1 MHKVILCV
9 GVLLLKFVNIVAQ
22 YQSCSKMSDCDYEGC
37 SNKDMSMAAGTE
49 WGCEC
54 IGYTFGGVGNLVGGY
69 TTYCNNWGWCGTSR
83 CIPAWTCE
91 KMKWI
96 TTPYS
101 GWVATPCPRKKFP
114 SPLTCPTWQYMIDD
128 EGGYYGICT
137 NCTKCYPGTY
147 TTGTCGYNAFVSS
160 VSSNYVCKTC
170 PAGSF
175 TSAIGQT
182 SCTACP
188 PGNIAPAGSTACT
201 QCTGNTYPSDG
212 FSWCAT
218 CPTNTTGSGGVCT
231 PISGYGWD
239 TKSLLRSCGAA
250 KTDSCTS
257 IQSNGYSDDSGTC
270 KESKKTI
277 DGNYTIQAKDVQSPL
292 QLWPTWFAYDLG
304 SVQTIRAG
312 MYYVSTVNNNY
323 YDWSLY
329 VTNDSYVQYLLNCP
343 YSGVS
348 AEFPYNYRPNFLEPE
363 TAFFASS
370 TTLSYYAPTDGK
382 GVWRAFFTVSKVLR
396 GRYIYLAKTSPLYL
410 TELEL
415 YGMNAIICPACSPGS
430 TSDINCNCIS
440 CTAGYFCT
448 GTSVG
453 TCPAGTYSNS
463 GQSTCTN
470 CAAGKYNNGT
480 AQNSSGCL
488 TCPTGTFV
496 NSTGAVACTP
506 CTVTACQSETY
517 LTAVCVSSAD
527 RVCTPCTPPCAAG
540 FSETAVCNATANRVC
555 TELPVNVTL
564 TLLAT
569 VLDINWPDPQNYV
582 AVFADALSISAEF
595 ITASW
600 YTPSTSRRRLLQ
612 NILTVL
618 LSVRVP
624 TTNAS
629 LVFKTVLN
637 SSSVLNSTVISKLVA
652 DYCKTDDFQ
661 ARVAQSC
668 ANLGVDVVAV
678 DKNSVTYDVI
688 TATNPRCPAG
698 PYYCLGSLVYN
709 CTATCRLGTFLD
721 QLCNSNQDTKCTA
734 CPPDNYCPGDNT
746 KVLCQALHPQPCP
759 VVTYQSSP
767 CNGTALRVC
776 SPCPANSVCPGDN
789 YAYPCATAGC
799 LTCPVGQYLGAISG
813 SPACVPCSTA
823 SCGPDMYVSSPCSV
837 TGRTADRG
845 CSACPNGF
853 YCDGIK
859 RYNASSFFLA
869 YNSDYRQLARIPSEN
884 IYLPGQQF
892 RPIKVYTFSNVW
904 GTTFLNPDFQI
915 SPYGDYVMSRE
926 WYNFKY
932 TRLGI
937 FYLNNDNDCG
947 TWCNTFMDCSAA
959 FSIFKGPTCSS
970 MFQPIYV
977 SPTETAIDA
986 FALSP
991 DGTYVLFAEGYC
1003 IKKMT
1008 IPGYEVT
1015 IIAGDQ
1021 YTANT
1026 VNGPGSVARFARTYY
1041 MQIDPYQT
1049 FVVVCPDSARIR
1061 KINLTD
1067 GNYTVST
1074 LVGEA
1079 GLMPANPTDGSLSQ
1093 ASVYAAA
1100 WPKFNYDGSKLYFFD
1115 YGGRKLRKIV
1125 FKWNNV
1131 SSIPRFG
1138 AWNKNPNLFEQWDS
1152 SVIYEAKAVDVYS
1165 TSDKIV
1171 FTQATYSYYLT
1182 IYTDTS
1188 GTFQQILFAVDESSN
1203 FGIFQL
1209 HGGYSYSPGTTQ
1221 FWKCGFPGWGVNFDV
1236 NPHLCVKCTSN
1247 TFSAGGVC
1255 APCKPN
1261 CTSGFYESTPCLV
1274 RDRVCS
1280 PCAAACGPG
1289 TYQTSAC
1296 TVSSNRVC
1304 TPCPGA
1310 SYCPNGSVALPCAT
1324 SCPVNNYRLS
1334 VCNST
1339 ADQVCRQCSV
1349 CGTGTYETTP
1359 CTQLTNRVCSTCRT
1373 TPCGAGFYMLTACT
1387 NKTDLVCLPCNNCP
1401 INTYETQACTA
1412 TAPKTCV
1419 ACPAGTVCDGSAQRY
1434 NGSTF
1439 YVTVRLDGTENM
1451 LHIIDKFDYRTNA
1464 LQRSYVLN
1472 DRANY
1477 FSVSI
1482 SPRGDYLFYCS
1493 NTKIKRLDFATGAIT
1508 LVYTGLFFQGRYSE
1522 LTVVVIAP
1530 DGTYALFAEGNAV
1543 HKLTIPG
1550 YVMSQVAG
1558 VPYMPNQYP
1567 FENANGTAARF
1578 WLIRGLDIH
1587 PDGTWAVVSDRGNSL
1602 LRKIDLTQPTYPVTT
1617 LYGSHIGTRIDVDG
1631 PFSVARMMQNTN
1643 LAFNAD
1649 GTRIYYWDEA
1659 SFKLKRVDLLSKT
1672 VTTILSGSGPS
1683 RTVTTQIVSRSSLI
1697 TMVPNVRLNSTGVLC
1712 NLTNISDPNLQVLV
1726 DLCQTWKI
1734 LYDQVYNPPPV
1745 STAVAVSC
1753 NPEVFSLLLC
1763 KQYTDFLFYRPPNST
1778 NTSQPEIRQITYY
1791 ARPLPLPMSEL
1802 EKQDKFSQLKTVETI
1817 IDAQFRKLM
1826 NIENGITTYSYL
1838 QTLVDINMTY
1848 TTVISGQ
1855 YHNLE
1860 TVEVFYSN
1868 NVVHFVNTVPSP
1880 VVYYYF
1886 TDFEG
1891 QSINTRS
1898 TGGDLTKSL
1907 KIWRCR
1913 LPGYGL
1919 DTSTDVCGLCP
1930 AGKFSMGGVCQT
1942 CAPAC
1947 VLAGVTYQVSDCN
1960 ATTNR
1965 RCALCT
1971 PACLQG
1977 FNESKGCTPTQDRVC
1992 TPCVV
1997 CAPGFYNSSC
2007 FSCAPCPANSFCS
2020 NGVGVKPCSNCST
2033 GYFRVSSCNSTT
2045 DAVCTKCADCSACRT
2060 DQAVCNR

>member
-1 MHKVILCV
+1 
-9 GVLLLKFVNIVAQ
+9 
-22 YQSCSKMSDCDYEGC
+22 MS
-37 SNKDMSMAAGTE
+37 
-49 WGCEC
+49 
-54 IGYTFGGVGNLVGGY
+54 
-69 TTYCNNWGWCGTSR
+69 
-83 CIPAWTCE
+83 
-91 KMKWI
+91 
-96 TTPYS
+96 
-101 GWVATPCPRKKFP
+101 
-114 SPLTCPTWQYMIDD
+114 
-128 EGGYYGICT
+128 
-137 NCTKCYPGTY
+137 NCTLC
-147 TTGTCGYNAFVSS
+147 S
-160 VSSNYVCKTC
+160 
-170 PAGSF
+170 AGSF
-175 TSAIGQT
+175 STSVGRNT
-182 SCTACP
+182 TCTPCS
-188 PGNIAPAGSTACT
+188 AGSYA
-201 QCTGNTYPSDG
+201 TG
-212 FSWCAT
+212 
-218 CPTNTTGSGGVCT
+218 TGS
-231 PISGYGWD
+231 
-239 TKSLLRSCGAA
+239 
-250 KTDSCTS
+250 
-257 IQSNGYSDDSGTC
+257 
-270 KESKKTI
+270 
-277 DGNYTIQAKDVQSPL
+277 
-292 QLWPTWFAYDLG
+292 
-304 SVQTIRAG
+304 
-312 MYYVSTVNNNY
+312 
-323 YDWSLY
+323 
-329 VTNDSYVQYLLNCP
+329 
-343 YSGVS
+343 
-348 AEFPYNYRPNFLEPE
+348 
-363 TAFFASS
+363 
-370 TTLSYYAPTDGK
+370 
-382 GVWRAFFTVSKVLR
+382 
-396 GRYIYLAKTSPLYL
+396 
-410 TELEL
+410 
-415 YGMNAIICPACSPGS
+415 
-430 TSDINCNCIS
+430 INCTVCIS
-440 CTAGYFCT
+440 C
-448 GTSVG
+448 
-453 TCPAGTYSNS
+453 
-463 GQSTCTN
+463 
-470 CAAGKYNNGT
+470 
-480 AQNSSGCL
+480 L
-488 TCPTGTFV
+488 D
-496 NSTGAVACTP
+496 
-506 CTVTACQSETY
+506 ETY
-517 LTAVCVSSAD
+517 ETSPCISTSN

-688 TATNPRCPAG
+688 TATNPRCPSG

-746 KVLCQALHPQPCP
+746 KVLCQVLHPQPCP
-759 VVTYQSSP
+759 VVTYQSSR

-869 YNSDYRQLARIPSEN
+869 YNYDYRQLTRIPSEN
-884 IYLPGQQF
+884 IYHYGQQF
-892 RPIKVYTFSNVW
+892 RPLKLYTFPTTF
-904 GTTFLNPDFQI
+904 GTTFLDKDFQI

-926 WYNFKY
+926 YYNYKY

-947 TWCNTFMDCSAA
+947 SSCSNSLDCMSI
-959 FSIFKGPTCSS
+959 FSIFRGPSCSGNL
-970 MFQPIYV
+970 FQPIYI
-977 SPTETAIDA
+977 SPTETTISA

-991 DGTYVLFAEGYC
+991 DGTYVLFAEGFC

-1015 IIAGDQ
+1015 TIAGDQ
-1021 YTANT
+1021 FIENI
-1026 VNGPGSVARFARTYY
+1026 VNGPGSVARFTWTDY

-1049 FVVVCPDSARIR
+1049 FVVVCQSVIKIR

-1074 LVGEA
+1074 LLGDA
-1079 GLMPANPTDGSLSQ
+1079 GAAFTEGIDGPLSQ
-1093 ASVYAAA
+1093 ATINSAVS
-1100 WPKFNYDGSKLYFFD
+1100 PRFNYDGSKLFFFD
-1115 YGGRKLRKIV
+1115 WAGRKLRTID
-1125 FKWNNV
+1125 FKSNNV
-1131 SSIPRFG
+1131 SSVPRFG
-1138 AWNKNPNLFEQWDS
+1138 AANAFPTYPEQWDS
-1152 SVIYEAKAVDVYS
+1152 SVIYQAEKIDVYS
-1165 TSDKIV
+1165 TSNKII
-1171 FTQATYSYYLT
+1171 FLQASRSTFVS
-1182 IYTDTS
+1182 IYTDKT
-1188 GTFQQILFAVDESSN
+1188 GTFENLLIQVNEYTNSGIGPAGQISTMPNA
-1203 FGIFQL
+1203 IR
-1209 HGGYSYSPGTTQ
+1209 

-1236 NPHLCVKCTSN
+1236 NPHLCVKCTGN

-1261 CTSGFYESTPCLV
+1261 CTNGFYESTPCLA

-1334 VCNST
+1334 ACNST

-1373 TPCGAGFYMLTACT
+1373 TPCGTGFYMLTACT

-1482 SPRGDYLFYCS
+1482 SPRGDYLFYCTLY
-1493 NTKIKRLDFATGAIT
+1493 NQDLWPAKIKRLDFATGAIT
-1508 LVYTGLFFQGRYSE
+1508 TVYTGIFFQSRYHDIS
-1522 LTVVVIAP
+1522 VVVIAP

-1578 WLIRGLDIH
+1578 FLIRGLDIH

-1602 LRKIDLTQPTYPVTT
+1602 LRKIDLTQATYPVTT
-1617 LYGSHIGTRIDVDG
+1617 LCGFSTGAYADVDG

-1659 SFKLKRVDLLSKT
+1659 SYKLKRVDLLSST
-1672 VTTILSGSGPS
+1672 VTTILYGGGPS
-1683 RTVTTQIVSRSSLI
+1683 RTVTTQIVGRANSYTLVEKKNVSSNTTL
-1697 TMVPNVRLNSTGVLC
+1697 LC
-1712 NLTNISDPNLQVLV
+1712 NLVNINDPNVQVLV
-1726 DLCQTWKI
+1726 DLCNTYNLLLNPPITRYVPSYSKTCDPILYSADFCNQFNSLYGSNPVSNTTVLHMYDVVYFSTLLPVSAAEMVKQDRISQMKI
-1734 LYDQVYNPPPV
+1734 LAD
-1745 STAVAVSC
+1745 
-1753 NPEVFSLLLC
+1753 
-1763 KQYTDFLFYRPPNST
+1763 
-1778 NTSQPEIRQITYY
+1778 
-1791 ARPLPLPMSEL
+1791 
-1802 EKQDKFSQLKTVETI
+1802 I
-1817 IDAQFRKLM
+1817 IEAQFRKIM
-1826 NIENGITTYSYL
+1826 KIGDGTSTFSWVV
-1838 QTLVDINMTY
+1838 TPVDININY
-1848 TTVISGQ
+1848 TTVISGS
-1855 YHNLE
+1855 YYNLE
-1860 TVEVFYSN
+1860 TVEVFYST

-1880 VVYYYF
+1880 AVYFYF
-1886 TDFEG
+1886 ADKDG

-1898 TGGDLTKSL
+1898 TGGDLAKSL

-1919 DTSTDVCGLCP
+1919 DASTDVCGLCP

-1947 VLAGVTYQVSDCN
+1947 VLAGVSYQVSDCN

-1992 TPCVV
+1992 APCVV

-2020 NGVGVKPCSNCST
+2020 SGVGVKPCSNCST

-2060 DQAVCNR
+2060 DQAVCNRSSTTT